1 MPTTPHSARQ
11 GRARRAAA
19 AGAALALAAALAGCA
34 ADDGAPE
41 RPSASASASA
51 SASSAPEPRVRAD
64 LEAVFADAGVNGTFV
79 AYDSAT
85 GETTVVNPEEM
96 DERVQPA
103 STFKIPNSL
112 ISLQAGAV
120 ESADEV
126 VPYGGEPQRVDKW
139 EHDMSMREA
148 IRISALPIFQELARR
163 VGHEEMGSW
172 VERFDYGNRDIGGP
186 DRIDQFWLHGPLS
199 ISAAEQAL
207 FMERVATGDLP
218 VDAEHVATL
227 HDMVRQDIDDPEGR
241 DLYWKSGWADGPEL
255 MPGWMVGWVED
266 GDDVTAFALRLEMES
281 DAHADLR
288 EPMTRE
294 LLDEL
299 GVLPAGTD

>member
-1 MPTTPHSARQ
+1 MPHTTFDPAGHR
-11 GRARRAAA
+11 RRRAAA

-34 ADDGAPE
+34 ADGGGAE
-41 RPSASASASA
+41 RPAASGSPSASGT
-51 SASSAPEPRVRAD
+51 PGPRVRSD
-64 LEAVFADAGVNGTFV
+64 LESVFTDAGVNGTFV
-79 AYDSAT
+79 AYDSGT
-85 GETTVVNPEEM
+85 GEMTVVNPEEM
-96 DERVQPA
+96 DERVRPA

-120 ESADEV
+120 EDADEV

-163 VGHEEMGSW
+163 VGHEDMASW
-172 VERFDYGNRDIGGP
+172 VERFDYGNADIGGP
-186 DRIDQFWLHGPLS
+186 ERIDRFWLHGPLE

-207 FMERVATGDLP
+207 FLDRMVAGDLP
-218 VDAEHVATL
+218 VDEAHVETL
-227 HDMVRQDIDDPEGR
+227 HSMVRQDIGDAEGR
-241 DLYWKSGWADGPEL
+241 ELYWKSGWADGPEL
-255 MPGWMVGWVED
+255 MPGWMVGWVAD
-266 GDDVTAFALRLEMES
+266 GEDVTTFALRLEMES
-281 DAHADLR
+281 DSHADLR

-299 GVLPAGTD
+299 GVLPAESA